1 MRAKT
6 WLYLLLGLTGLSLN
20 ARALPTEAYAPG
32 TVYHAE
38 QWRTLDLVFAAHP
51 GTVNPFDLEF
61 SATFTGPAGETL
73 KVPGF
78 FDGADHFVVRFT
90 APAPGKW
97 SFQTNSSLAALDRRA
112 GSLQATVPASGRHGP
127 VVVDPAN
134 PRRLQYADGSKYYPI
149 SFEADWVFALDAE
162 SPTGT
167 PRTEAFVDYLA
178 KNGFNQLVLNVFAYD
193 VQWPRAPQ
201 LDPQYDYGK
210 PRVYPFGG
218 TNATPDHSTLNVT
231 FFQRLDRVIEVLD
244 RHGIAAHLMI
254 YVWNKNVNWPVSR
267 SAEDNR
273 YFDYVVKRYQGF
285 PNLIWDIS
293 KEATGYGHNDKS
305 YITERI
311 DRLHALDSG
320 RRLVTV
326 HDYAYCSDFPAK
338 VDFISIQNW
347 QPELWHVM
355 LEVRTKHPDKPIL
368 NIEHGGYEQGPY
380 HVFTGAYLSASSC
393 LERAYLSIFAGAY
406 TTHYWQDAAWNVIIP
421 DPTVLPVEQRPHYEY
436 YRHLAALN
444 ERVDL
449 SALEPA
455 KGRANSAF
463 CLSNEKD
470 RFVYLIPDQT
480 SAITIN
486 LPKEA
491 DKERVST
498 WFDPLTGVFSSAHDP
513 AKRPTNTYFP
523 PRPDQLW
530 ILIVETNRP

>member
-1 MRAKT
+1 MRTKS
-6 WLYLLLGLTGLSLN
+6 WLLLLLGLTGFSPT
-20 ARALPTEAYAPG
+20 ARAVPAAAFAQGSDYQT
-32 TVYHAE
+32 E
-38 QWRTLDLVFAAHP
+38 QWRTFDFLFSAHP
-51 GTVNPFDLEF
+51 GTLDPFDLDF

-90 APAPGKW
+90 APAAGKW
-97 SFQTNSSLAALDRRA
+97 SFQTYSSLAALNRLA
-112 GSLQATVPASGRHGP
+112 GSVLATAPAAGRHGP
-127 VVVDPAN
+127 VIIDPTN
-134 PRRLQYADGSKYYPI
+134 PRRLQYADGNQYYPI

-162 SPTGT
+162 NSAGT
-167 PRTEAFVDYLA
+167 PRTEDFVRNLA
-178 KNGFNQLVLNVFAYD
+178 ENGFNQLILNVYAYD
-193 VQWPRAPQ
+193 VQWPRDPQ

-210 PRVYPFGG
+210 PRVFPFGG
-218 TNATPDHSTLNVT
+218 TNDTPDHSTLNVT
-231 FFQRLDRVIEVLD
+231 FFQRLDRVIDLLD

-254 YVWNKNVNWPVSR
+254 YVWNKNVNWPASR
-267 SAEDNR
+267 SLEDNR
-273 YFDYVVKRYQGF
+273 YFDYAVKRYQGF

-305 YITERI
+305 YITDRI
-311 DRLHALDSG
+311 DRLKALESS

-326 HDYAYCSDFPAK
+326 HDYDYCSSFPNK

-355 LEVRTKHPDKPIL
+355 MDVRTKHPDKPIL
-368 NIEHGGYEQGPY
+368 NIEHGGYEKGPY
-380 HVFTGAYLSASSC
+380 HVFTGAFLSAEAC

-406 TTHYWQDAAWNVIIP
+406 ATHYWQDAAWNVIIP
-421 DPTVLPVEQRPHYEY
+421 DPSVLPPAQRPHYEY

-449 SALEPA
+449 SALAPT

-463 CLSNEKD
+463 CLSDEKY
-470 RFVYLIPDQT
+470 RFVFMIPDQT
-480 SAITIN
+480 SAVTIH

-491 DKERVST
+491 GKYHVST
-498 WFDPLTGVFSSAHDP
+498 WFDPLTGVFSSAQDP

-530 ILIVETNRP
+530 ILIVEANRP